1 MKILAILL
9 ATLPIYAPLYAQG
22 PATPVL
28 PATAAPNIP
37 APSLTLPGGPQFQG
51 SVPMGQPGPLMRLS
65 LQEAIDRGLKNNLG
79 LLVTQT
85 GSQLARI
92 DRRRALS
99 ALLPSVGG
107 SFDLNEQQ
115 VDLAALGFGTIH
127 FPGIP
132 TVIGPFHYFEAQA
145 ALSQT
150 IFDWTSIKNRQSAI
164 QSDRAAALSVKDAR
178 DLVVQAVASAYLAI
192 IADAA
197 RVDAARS
204 EVITAQALYDR
215 AHDQHVAG
223 VSPAIDELRSQVE
236 LKTRQQQL
244 LADVNQLDKDK
255 LALGRVIGLAD
266 GQTYELAEAEPYV
279 ALTPLT
285 PEQAIERAY
294 KNRADYQSAMLQVS
308 AAETARQAAIAQ
320 RYPTGQFDANYGAA
334 GLAIDNSHGIFTVT
348 GGLRFNIFQG
358 GRISADIEQANAVI
372 QERKNELADLQ
383 GQIDYQVRTS
393 LLDLKTAAEL
403 VAVAQD
409 NLNLAN
415 QTLTQARDRFT
426 AGVADNL
433 EVVQAQDS
441 VASAN
446 DSLISAIYAHNL
458 AKVSLARAVGE
469 AETSLK
475 EFMGGK

>member
-1 MKILAILL
+1 MKILAFVL
-9 ATLPIYAPLYAQG
+9 AMLPIYAPLWAQG
-22 PATPVL
+22 PATPVQ
-28 PATAAPNIP
+28 PATAAPNLP
-37 APSLTLPGGPQFQG
+37 AGGLTLPGGSQFQG
-51 SVPMGQPGPLMRLS
+51 SVPLGQAGPPLRLS
-65 LQEAIDRGLKNNLG
+65 LEDAIARGLRSNLG

-92 DRRRALS
+92 DRRRALA

-107 SFDLNEQQ
+107 QFEENEQQ
-115 VDLAALGFGTIH
+115 LDLASFGFH

-132 TVIGPFHYFEAQA
+132 SVIGPFHYFEAQA
-145 ALSQT
+145 AVSQT
-150 IFDWTSIKNRQSAI
+150 VFDWTSIKNRRSAMQSE
-164 QSDRAAALSVKDAR
+164 RAAALSVKDAR

-204 EVITAQALYDR
+204 EVTTAQALYDR
-215 AHDQHVAG
+215 AHDQHTAG

-236 LKTRQQQL
+236 LKTRQQEL
-244 LADVNQLDKDK
+244 LADVNQHDKDK
-255 LALGRVIGLAD
+255 LALGRVIGLPD
-266 GQTYELAEAEPYV
+266 GQTYELSEAEPYV
-279 ALTPLT
+279 PLTPLT

-294 KNRADYQSAMLQVS
+294 KNRADYQSALLQVR
-308 AAETARQAAIAQ
+308 AAETAREAAVGE

-334 GLAIDNSHGIFTVT
+334 GVSLDNSHGIFTVT

-358 GRISADIEQANAVI
+358 GRISADIEQADAVI
-372 QERKNELADLQ
+372 LQRKDELADLQ

-393 LLDLKTAAEL
+393 LLDLKTAADQ

-409 NLNLAN
+409 NLHLAN
-415 QTLTQARDRFT
+415 QTLTQARDRFS

-441 VASAN
+441 VAAASE
-446 DSLISAIYAHNL
+446 SLISATYMHNL